1 MALSVGRASGQ
12 HAKCLTRDTEPQD
25 WPYTTWPCDVGFS
38 SPYVPPKRSSME
50 AFSFRQGCGCP
61 WQETLSRHCPVVTVV
76 AQVTLD
82 EAEGGSLIPGMWDG
96 HTVPGPFS

>member
-1 MALSVGRASGQ
+1 
-12 HAKCLTRDTEPQD
+12 
-25 WPYTTWPCDVGFS
+25 
-38 SPYVPPKRSSME
+38 ME
-50 AFSFRQGCGCP
+50 AFSFRQGCGCS